1 MSHSSRSEF
10 VITDDDFQL
19 FSRFLEDNSGILLAK
34 HKQYLVQSRL
44 GKIAQEQNCSSL
56 KELIQKIKYLR
67 NHQIFLSSQQIILVT
82 EI

>member
-1 MSHSSRSEF
+1 MSIASRTNF

-44 GKIAQEQNCSSL
+44 GKIAQEQNCPAL
-56 KELIQKIKYLR
+56 KDLIQKLKSLL
-67 NHQIFLSSQQIILVT
+67 LSI
-82 EI
+82 